1 MPGSRRPL
9 GLARPFQARAAA
21 RPGVWQVC
29 SWPGPGLVPGPRPG
43 SGSGPAWPLA
53 ARPPALPGCW
63 GILEHNLGAARF
75 CVFITYTTHNTHITQ
90 ESRDHQRRSALRG
103 RESEEEEQRGSSSV
117 RRKMKQ
123 RPEIQNIGPIYRGCC
138 YYYTFIKCKRAK
150 SAPGPAPGPAS
161 ALAWLSLGRPAGS
174 ASGRSVRAGA
184 RPEAEPGRITGL
196 GHPCPGPAR
205 PRPRLGSA
213 RPPACEIPGGVRASS
228 SLSGTLLYIS
238 LHVGSL
244 CQGGLY
250 IRMSLNTLL
259 CARLYIYNIKSTTA
273 PRRATTHHAT
283 HDGSRR

>member
-123 RPEIQNIGPIYRGCC
+123 RAEAI
-138 YYYTFIKCKRAK
+138 
-150 SAPGPAPGPAS
+150 
-161 ALAWLSLGRPAGS
+161 ALAAGLKLSNEQCTGAWYSFINNYQHSKFLFELPLLLVKIPHHIPHQQSTQQPAGMYTS
-174 ASGRSVRAGA
+174 CTSERDSWARNTKYRAY
-184 RPEAEPGRITGL
+184 L
-196 GHPCPGPAR
+196 
-205 PRPRLGSA
+205 
-213 RPPACEIPGGVRASS
+213 
-228 SLSGTLLYIS
+228 
-238 LHVGSL
+238 
-244 CQGGLY
+244 
-250 IRMSLNTLL
+250 
-259 CARLYIYNIKSTTA
+259 
-273 PRRATTHHAT
+273 
-283 HDGSRR
+283 